1 MEETVK
7 IHIFSFGPVNRSTAQ
22 RPFWA
27 AALLRRTSVLPQAK
41 PRRRANSPHSR
52 WRLCRPTDVAY
63 PLRVLAPSILNQR
76 VEAASGG
83 RNPKQKATAFAV
95 AFCFGTPEGTRIVP
109 HEVCPDICCIKWVW
123 LILEFISLKNI
134 IDHYVLKGVKQ
145 FRRGKGH
152 NKGQKSCDLSC
163 DEQLAL
169 CSEIL

>member
-1 MEETVK
+1 MAAETQK
-7 IHIFSFGPVNRSTAQ
+7 
-22 RPFWA
+22 
-27 AALLRRTSVLPQAK
+27 RRTSLRMSFFFEMPDQSGYLQLGRSGLLAGGAFAPYKCFGPLAQNLGAGAALP
-41 PRRRANSPHSR
+41 PRAFKYR
-52 WRLCRPTDVAY
+52 
-63 PLRVLAPSILNQR
+63 R